1 LAKTDWAESSSEEPG
16 KETTVCEVFVLNFSA
31 PSTSPSSPAS
41 LFADSS
47 SNGALLTNH
56 SSADSLSTDRSS
68 ADGLI
73 ADGASAPRVAYF
85 PDSFYEINGVA
96 HTSRHFEDFIRRRG
110 LPFLSVRGA
119 QGGAAASRE
128 RLIED
133 GPLTVLEFRRGSAIS
148 FSVEKDLSFDI
159 GWVRNIPAVLRA
171 VRAFRPDII
180 HVTGPSECGL
190 LGTWVAHELR
200 IPVAASWHTNLHE
213 YAATRSQWLLKRLPK
228 GRRAAA
234 AQQIE
239 ARALDL
245 CCLFYGWA
253 RVLFAPNPDLCRLL
267 EERTHRTCHLM
278 QRGVDTQLF
287 SPARR
292 DRDPGDTDFVLGF
305 VGRMSIEKNVALL
318 VQVQRELEARG
329 LRNFRFRVVGHGADE
344 AWLREHLPRAE
355 FPGVLRGEALARAY
369 AGMDVFVFPSHTDTF
384 GNVVLEALASGV
396 PAVVTPDGGPKSLV
410 REGAT
415 GFVAADADFSAAIER
430 IVTNPA
436 LHAAMRDQARAYA
449 MSASWDAVFEK
460 VYAAY
465 LPVIA
470 ARFKRSAA

>member
-1 LAKTDWAESSSEEPG
+1 
-16 KETTVCEVFVLNFSA
+16 
-31 PSTSPSSPAS
+31 
-41 LFADSS
+41 
-47 SNGALLTNH
+47 
-56 SSADSLSTDRSS
+56 
-68 ADGLI
+68 
-73 ADGASAPRVAYF
+73 
-85 PDSFYEINGVA
+85 VA
-96 HTSRHFEDFIRRRG
+96 HTSRHFEAFARTRG
-110 LPFLSVRGA
+110 LPFLCVR
-119 QGGAAASRE
+119 AAAGGEAAPSSQ
-128 RLIED
+128 LTQD
-133 GPLTVLEFRRGSAIS
+133 GPLTALEFRRGALS
-148 FSVEKDLSFDI
+148 FPLDKDLRFDI
-159 GWVRNIPAVLRA
+159 AWIRHIPAILRA
-171 VRAFRPDII
+171 LRVFQPDIV

-190 LGTWVAHELR
+190 VGAWVAHELR
-200 IPVAASWHTNLHE
+200 IPMAASWHTNLHE
-213 YAATRSQWLLKRLPK
+213 YAAQRSRWLLTRLPAS
-228 GRRAAA
+228 RRAATA
-234 AQQIE
+234 RRIE
-239 ARALDL
+239 DGALDL
-245 CCLFYGWA
+245 LSLFYSWA
-253 RVLFAPNPDLCRLL
+253 RVVFAPNTDLCRML
-267 EERTHRTCHLM
+267 EEKTRRPCHLM

-329 LRNFRFRVVGHGADE
+329 LRNLRFRIVGQGTDE

-415 GFVAADADFSAAIER
+415 GFVATDADFSAAVER

-436 LHAAMRDQARAYA
+436 LHASMREQARAYA

-460 VYAAY
+460 VYSGY
-465 LPVIA
+465 LPVLASGSKRNA
-470 ARFKRSAA
+470 A

>member
-1 LAKTDWAESSSEEPG
+1 LTSLSPAASFCSSVSSSDP
-16 KETTVCEVFVLNFSA
+16 VFAQSA
-31 PSTSPSSPAS
+31 SNG
-41 LFADSS
+41 DSS
-47 SNGALLTNH
+47 AER
-56 SSADSLSTDRSS
+56 LSTDRLS
-68 ADGLI
+68 AERF
-73 ADGASAPRVAYF
+73 SALRVAYF

-96 HTSRHFEDFIRRRG
+96 HTSRHFEDFVRRRG
-110 LPFLSVRGA
+110 LPFLCVRGG
-119 QGGAAASRE
+119 QGGAAAPWE
-128 RLIED
+128 RLIQD
-133 GPLTVLEFRRGSAIS
+133 GPRTALEFRRGSAIS
-148 FSVEKDLSFDI
+148 FSVEKDLSFDT
-159 GWVRNIPAVLRA
+159 GWVRHIPATLRA
-171 VRAFRPDII
+171 VRAFAPDII

-190 LGTWVAHELR
+190 LGAWVAHELR
-200 IPVAASWHTNLHE
+200 IPMAASWHTNLHE
-213 YAATRSQWLLKRLPK
+213 YAAKRSNWLLKRLPE

-234 AQQIE
+234 ARQIE

-253 RVLFAPNPDLCRLL
+253 RVMFAPNPELCRML
-267 EERTHRTCHLM
+267 EEKTHRTCHLM

-292 DRDPGDTDFVLGF
+292 DRDPRDTDFVLGF

-318 VQVQRELEARG
+318 VEVQRELEARG
-329 LRNFRFRVVGHGADE
+329 VRNFRFRVVGHGADE

-384 GNVVLEALASGV
+384 GNVVLEAMASGV

-410 REGAT
+410 RDGAT
-415 GFVAADADFSAAIER
+415 GFVAEDADFSAAVER
-430 IVTNPA
+430 IVTNA
-436 LHAAMRDQARAYA
+436 TLHAAMREQARAFA

-465 LPVIA
+465 GSVVASGSGRTNAEWPQEA
-470 ARFKRSAA
+470 TSTRG